1 LTYKTQLK
9 QIDHDCCA
17 NDPDDGC
24 SICAMIDEMTEA
36 EAKEKLEWLRKN
48 DLVPK
53 GE

>member
-1 LTYKTQLK
+1 MSYYKDELR
-9 QIDHDCCA
+9 QIPHDHKA
-17 NDPDDGC
+17 GPEDGC
-24 SICAMIDEMTEA
+24 HICQEIDEMTEA